1 MRESVVGEF
10 ADFGRGSRG
19 KVFNLSEVCFL
30 RGGRRGRTYAN
41 SEYAT
46 LSDVTILVPE
56 PASLSGL
63 AIGGIALLA
72 RRRRASRWVW
82 LSRREQLLN

>member
-1 MRESVVGEF
+1 
-10 ADFGRGSRG
+10 
-19 KVFNLSEVCFL
+19 
-30 RGGRRGRTYAN
+30 
-41 SEYAT
+41 